1 MTKALTRAIILRFRL
16 KNFFNKPKS
25 GKNWSQK
32 ETFFMKLLRKTIFLR
47 LAQDLFRTINIFG
60 KLVNFI
66 SKTRQLS

>member
-1 MTKALTRAIILRFRL
+1 MTKALTRATILRFRL

-47 LAQDLFRTINIFG
+47 LAQDLFRQIG
-60 KLVNFI
+60 KLYFEDKATFLI
-66 SKTRQLS
+66 K